1 MNLSLRSVR
10 AKLTLWNVGILAL
23 TLIVLGFVFRLRME
37 YTGLAEVDR
46 TLAGAAHSMRE
57 MENHP
62 PPQPPD
68 LHPLE
73 NNPPDRGEEGRD
85 PRRDEPPRAPRHRRG
100 GGPLGSFQ
108 PRFLNFKGETLF
120 GPPEEH
126 SQKVLPWDSA
136 SFALS
141 AKGTEVFSTILDDQ
155 DPLRVFSAPI
165 RRDGKIIGV
174 AQLTS
179 SLTPLELELERLTR
193 TLLTLIPLALLIAGL
208 GGAFLTDRALRPVRE
223 LGQAAG
229 RIEASDLSRRLPTS
243 GGDEFAALAATF
255 NGMLSRLESA
265 FHSLEAAYEQ
275 QRQFTADASHELR
288 TPLTIIKANTSLAL
302 LNGGTS
308 ADYRCA
314 LEAAD
319 VGADRTIR
327 LIQDLLL
334 LARAEAGSELMPQR
348 QVSLGALLVQAAEA
362 AQAARKQS
370 CAPLRLPETNL
381 VVSGEEDSLRRLF
394 SNLLENALRHTPPS
408 GAVTVS
414 AEHQGATIVVRIAD
428 TGEGIAPVHLPRL
441 FDRFYRADSARSGA
455 TGGTGLGLAIC
466 RSIVAAHGGTIT
478 LESVVG
484 KGTTV
489 TVVLAATE
497 NIAN

>member
-1 MNLSLRSVR
+1 MKFSLRSVR

-23 TLIVLGFVFRLRME
+23 TLIVLGFAFRLRME
-37 YTGLAEVDR
+37 YTGIAEVDR
-46 TLAGAAHSMRE
+46 TLMGAAHSMRE

-62 PPQPPD
+62 PPQPPGP
-68 LHPLE
+68 HALE
-73 NNPPDRGEEGRD
+73 DNPPDRREEGQD
-85 PRRDEPPRAPRHRRG
+85 PRRDKPPHAPGHRHG

-120 GPPEEH
+120 GPPDEH
-126 SQKVLPWDSA
+126 RQKVLPWDSS

-141 AKGTEVFSTILDDQ
+141 AKGLEVSTTIPNDQ
-155 DPLRVFSAPI
+155 DPLRVLSIPI

-179 SLTPLELELERLTR
+179 PLSPLQTELTRLTG

-208 GGAFLTDRALRPVRE
+208 GGAFLTNRALRPVRE
-223 LGQAAG
+223 LGLAAG
-229 RIEASDLSRRLPTS
+229 RIQASDLSQRLPDS
-243 GGDEFAALAATF
+243 GGDEFAVLATTF

-265 FHSLEAAYEQ
+265 FHALGAAYEQ

-302 LNGGTS
+302 LNGDTS

-334 LARAEAGSELMPQR
+334 LARADSGSEPMRWEGVP
-348 QVSLGALLVQAAEA
+348 LGVLLTQAAEA

-370 CAPLRLPETNL
+370 CAPLHLPETDL
-381 VVSGEEDSLRRLF
+381 VVSGDEDSLRRLF
-394 SNLLENALRHTPPS
+394 SNLFENALRHTPPD

-414 AEHQGATIVVRIAD
+414 AEHQGTAIVVRIAD
-428 TGEGIAPVHLPRL
+428 TGEGIAPEHLPRL

-466 RSIVAAHGGTIT
+466 RSIVEAHSGTIT
-478 LESVVG
+478 LESVAG
-484 KGTTV
+484 AGTTV
-489 TVVLAATE
+489 TVALAA
-497 NIAN
+497 A

>member
-1 MNLSLRSVR
+1 MNFSLRSVR

-23 TLIVLGFVFRLRME
+23 TLIVLGFAFRLRME

-57 MENHP
+57 MESRRP
-62 PPQPPD
+62 PPREANSPSEAHDPPD
-68 LHPLE
+68 Q
-73 NNPPDRGEEGRD
+73 RGE
-85 PRRDEPPRAPRHRRG
+85 PRFGPRHRP
-100 GGPLGSFQ
+100 GGPLSAFQ
-108 PRFLNFKGETLF
+108 PRFLDLKGETLF
-120 GPPEEH
+120 GPPDERR
-126 SQKVLPWDSA
+126 QKLPPWDPA
-136 SFALS
+136 GFAQ
-141 AKGTEVFSTILDDQ
+141 AARGREVSSTIRSGTI
-155 DPLRVFSAPI
+155 PLRVLSVPV
-165 RRDGKIIGV
+165 RRDGKILGV

-179 SLTPLELELERLTR
+179 SLAPLELELGRLTR

-208 GGAFLTDRALRPVRE
+208 GGAFLTGRALRPARE

-229 RIEASDLSRRLPTS
+229 RIEASDLSRRLPSS

-255 NGMLSRLESA
+255 NSMLSRLESA
-265 FHSLEAAYEQ
+265 FHALEAAYEQ

-302 LNGGTS
+302 LNGGTA

-319 VGADRTIR
+319 AGADRTIR

-334 LARAEAGSELMPQR
+334 LARADSGEDLMRWERVP
-348 QVSLGALLVQAAEA
+348 LGMLLTQAAEA
-362 AQAARKQS
+362 ARAARKQFS
-370 CAPLRLPETNL
+370 APVHLPATDL
-381 VVSGEEDSLRRLF
+381 IVSGDEDSLRRFF
-394 SNLLENALRHTPPS
+394 SNLLENALRHTPPD

-414 AEHQGATIVVRIAD
+414 AERQGAAIVVRIAD
-428 TGEGIAPVHLPRL
+428 TGEGITPVHLPRL
-441 FDRFYRADSARSGA
+441 FDRFYRADSARSGT

-466 RSIVAAHGGTIT
+466 RSIAEAHGGAIT

-484 KGTTV
+484 MGTTV
-489 TVVLAATE
+489 TVRLAGD
-497 NIAN
+497 